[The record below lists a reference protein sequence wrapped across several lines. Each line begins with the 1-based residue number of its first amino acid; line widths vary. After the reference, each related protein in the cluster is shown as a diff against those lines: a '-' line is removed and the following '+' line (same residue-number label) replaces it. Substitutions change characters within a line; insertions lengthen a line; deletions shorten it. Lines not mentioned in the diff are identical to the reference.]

1 MPRILILI
9 PSETYRAADF
19 LQAARRLGIE
29 ITVGSDRRN
38 PTARDAEG
46 GVLQLPLDQPELA
59 ADAIV
64 EYATETSV
72 DAIVAVDDQGVL
84 TAAIASKS
92 LQLPYNAP
100 SAVKTTR
107 DKAIMRERLARRCV
121 SQPPFVVVRSAHEAL
136 TAAEQ
141 LTFPVVIKP
150 ISLSA
155 SQGVIRIDK
164 AAGIP
169 TSVDRVRRILAKRG
183 RPSNEPL
190 LIEKFIPGKEV
201 AVEGLLSKGGLTILA
216 IFDKPDPLN
225 GPFFEETLYVTPSRL
240 PRSNQNA
247 ICSVTSDASVALGLT
262 EGPIHAE
269 LRVQGDHVSILEIA
283 SRSIGGLC
291 ARSLRFGLGVS
302 LEQLILRHAI
312 RLPIREITRTDSAS
326 GVMMLPIHRSGRLV
340 SVEGVEQAREIP
352 GVAGVEITMS
362 PGQDLVPLPE
372 GNQYLG
378 YVFARGCKAAD
389 VESALRQAHA
399 KLLFNVQDD

>member
-1 MPRILILI
+1 MPKILLLI

-46 GVLQLPLDQPELA
+46 GVLQLPIDQPELA

-84 TAAIASKS
+84 TAAIASNR

-100 SAVKTTR
+100 SAVNTTR
-107 DKAIMRERLARRCV
+107 DKGIMRERLAHRYV
-121 SQPPFVVVRSAHEAL
+121 PQPPFVIVRSTHEAL

-141 LTFPVVIKP
+141 LTFPVVLKP

-183 RPSNEPL
+183 RPSDEPL
-190 LIEKFIPGKEV
+190 LLEKFIPGKEV
-201 AVEGLLSKGGLTILA
+201 AVEGLLSNGVLTILA

-240 PRSNQNA
+240 PRSTQNT

-269 LRVQGDHVSILEIA
+269 LRVQGDHASILEIA

-312 RLPIREITRTDSAS
+312 RLPIRETTRTDAAS
-326 GVMMLPIHRSGRLV
+326 GVMMLPIPRSGRLV
-340 SVEGVEQAREIP
+340 SVAGVEQARGIQ

-378 YVFARGCKAAD
+378 FVFARGCKPAD

-399 KLLFNVQDD
+399 KILFNIQDD